1 MITLLNI
8 GRVLMVVWIV
18 YALVLVFA
26 PGLLHSRPNL
36 IGGVIQALVAFG
48 IGYLLDRAL
57 GIMLRRKAARAE
69 RESSSA

>member
-1 MITLLNI
+1 
-8 GRVLMVVWIV
+8 
-18 YALVLVFA
+18 VLVFA